1 MKKQILVTTTT
12 IGAPLAAS
20 SHVEVTPNTAAA
32 GSYADISLRVPT
44 ESITAT
50 TTKLEVDIPAATPF
64 PSVSYLSVP
73 GWDTELLTGTLP
85 TPVTVDKSQ
94 ITEAL
99 NRVVWSA
106 LPGSEIKMNEIRQ
119 FTPSV
124 GAVPG
129 AGKVVFHTLQTCS
142 DGSVVAWTGSG
153 ENADHP
159 SPVLSVNDTPVADH
173 GEDAVTTKPT
183 GHEAE
188 TTTAVTTSRDT
199 LARVLSIGGF
209 VGGAVVA
216 VLSVVTLRRGVTG

>member
-124 GAVPG
+124 GAFRV
-129 AGKVVFHTLQTCS
+129 
-142 DGSVVAWTGSG
+142 
-153 ENADHP
+153 
-159 SPVLSVNDTPVADH
+159 
-173 GEDAVTTKPT
+173 
-183 GHEAE
+183 
-188 TTTAVTTSRDT
+188 
-199 LARVLSIGGF
+199 LARSYSIRCRP
-209 VGGAVVA
+209 AA
-216 VLSVVTLRRGVTG
+216 TDRSSRGPGPARTPITRARFCP